1 MSQKTLILASGSAA
15 RAEMLS
21 SAGVPFD
28 IDVARVDEDSIK
40 ASMAQERFPPR
51 DIADALAEAKAMKV
65 SARNPGALVLGADQI
80 LVFDGKIYDKPKT
93 HDDALAQLTDLR
105 GQTHRLISAAVMMI
119 DGVTSF
125 RHIQITKL
133 TMRKFSDAF
142 LQSYLADE
150 GAEILS
156 CVGGYRLEGRG
167 AQLFSHIDGDYFT
180 VLGLPLLACLEHLRD
195 QGIVER

>member
-1 MSQKTLILASGSAA
+1 MSQKTLILASGSSA

-21 SAGVPFD
+21 SAGVSFD
-28 IDVARVDEDSIK
+28 IDVARIDEDLVK
-40 ASMAQERFPPR
+40 ASMLQEKYPPR
-51 DIADALAEAKAMKV
+51 DIADALAEAKANKV
-65 SARNPGALVLGADQI
+65 SAKNRGALVLGADQI
-80 LVFDGKIYDKPKT
+80 LVFDGKIYDKPKSL
-93 HDDALAQLTDLR
+93 DDALGQLKELR

-133 TMRKFSDAF
+133 TMRNFTDKF
-142 LQSYLADE
+142 LETYLAQE
-150 GAEILS
+150 GEEILS
-156 CVGGYRLEGRG
+156 CVGGYRLEGPG